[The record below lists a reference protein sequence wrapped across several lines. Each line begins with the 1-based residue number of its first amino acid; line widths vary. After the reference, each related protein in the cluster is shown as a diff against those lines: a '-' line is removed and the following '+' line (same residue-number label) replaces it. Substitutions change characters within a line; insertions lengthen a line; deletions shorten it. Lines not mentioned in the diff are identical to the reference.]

1 LVDIWLEDFNDHKY
15 LIKLKS
21 VKPSFVGL
29 FEYKHKFLKWVA
41 QEFCL
46 NHESKIYPIIGIPYN
61 PNYPKP
67 YGKWWM
73 SGLFDTK
80 VEVLVGNEL
89 WDFIGGNGAYDDL
102 LDCFEQAGIELRP
115 EIDQH
120 FTKFMNF

>member
-1 LVDIWLEDFNDHKY
+1 
-15 LIKLKS
+15 
-21 VKPSFVGL
+21 L
-29 FEYKHKFLKWVA
+29 FEYKHNFLKWVA

-46 NHESKIYPIIGIPYN
+46 NPESKIYPIIGIPYN

-67 YGKWWM
+67 YRKWWM

-80 VEVLVGNEL
+80 VEVLVGDEF

-115 EIDQH
+115 EIDEY
-120 FTKFMNF
+120 FAKFVNI